1 MAPWFKRK
9 KQVSDSESI
18 SSHEAVVCAELETDD
33 DRPDSDDHFRVH
45 NYVVGNESYGRRVYG
60 NLQPTTIPRDMNS
73 SFGCFGLAQRKLMS
87 AQQQTTQWA
96 PKDRDTTQ
104 FAQLY
109 KDTPTVDISNDR
121 ISVVIGSENKTYVF
135 QVLPDDSDSGSNQSD
150 ESLDDSD
157 YSNHLPSEQFGGAHC
172 AHGHPPSHIRSLHHD
187 DQQVDYNTTSASAV
201 NGLSIHR
208 RVSFNPIVQ
217 YSVDF

>member
-9 KQVSDSESI
+9 KQISDSESI
-18 SSHEAVVCAELETDD
+18 SSHEAVVCAELETRD

-45 NYVVGNESYGRRVYG
+45 NCVVGSESYGRRVYG
-60 NLQPTTIPRDMNS
+60 NLQPTTTPRDMNS
-73 SFGCFGLAQRKLMS
+73 SFGCFGAAQRKLML

-104 FAQLY
+104 LAQLY
-109 KDTPTVDISNDR
+109 KDTPTAVSNNR

-135 QVLPDDSDSGSNQSD
+135 QVSPEDSDSGSDQSD
-150 ESLDDSD
+150 ESLDNSD
-157 YSNHLPSEQFGGAHC
+157 YSNRLPSEQFGGAHC
-172 AHGHPPSHIRSLHHD
+172 AHGYPPSHVRSLYRD
-187 DQQVDYNTTSASAV
+187 EQQLEYNTTSASAL
-201 NGLSIHR
+201 NGRSMHR

-217 YSVDF
+217 YSIDF